1 MNTLHY
7 TKNNNT
13 YLMRCIYPSG
23 RGFRVR
29 ITKLEFYSAME
40 YVKSN
45 IESLIDG
52 EYNDNEVYYTEIKT
66 NN

>member
-13 YLMRCIYPSG
+13 YLMRCVYPSG

-29 ITKLEFYSAME
+29 IAKKAFYDAMS
-40 YVKSN
+40 YVESN
-45 IESLIDG
+45 IDFLTDG
-52 EYNDNEVYYTEIKT
+52 EFNENEVYYTEIK
-66 NN
+66 